1 MQILVASG
9 GGNLIYFEI
18 GRGLLMET
26 KRTKLDY
33 EIACLDINP
42 KGENCIGSNLVAV
55 GVWTDVSIQVYALPS
70 LTLVA
75 KESLGGEIIPRSVL
89 FCSFE
94 GVTNF
99 QAASSS
105 LVCNFFTIITSKIL
119 PTTIVLHCKD

>member
-55 GVWTDVSIQVYALPS
+55 GVWTDVSIHVYALPS
-70 LTLVA
+70 LPSTQQCGARQYHQFLW
-75 KESLGGEIIPRSVL
+75 SV
-89 FCSFE
+89 S
-94 GVTNF
+94 
-99 QAASSS
+99 
-105 LVCNFFTIITSKIL
+105 
-119 PTTIVLHCKD
+119 

>member
-1 MQILVASG
+1 MENHFQVGCCDFLNPELERFTQILVASG

-42 KGENCIGSNLVAV
+42 IGENRIGSNLVAV
-55 GVWTDVSIQVYALPS
+55 GMWTDVSIHVYALPS

-99 QAASSS
+99 
-105 LVCNFFTIITSKIL
+105 
-119 PTTIVLHCKD
+119 